1 LALLADN
8 ATRCSICR
16 RTLLVGEQA
25 HVYQDGRTR
34 SIQPVCKLCTPRAHR
49 AGWEPL
55 GEQQVHRTTRL
66 RTSPAVVGK
75 GQPERL
81 VRRLHL
87 QMERL
92 QHELRE
98 TQGED
103 APAEAGAAAS
113 DARVEELVRQL
124 DEARDAATRLQ
135 AQMATRDARIGQLE
149 RELEEA
155 QAAQATLLRARRRE
169 ADPAYLC
176 GIAAEVFNRSP
187 EAAGVARLAAEH
199 GSPLVRLE
207 ADGIGLPRAVL
218 LTFAWGDHRAAF
230 RVSCDLVGR
239 LFDVEISHGAGRVD
253 RSGLPFQPNARLV
266 DGRVQVDV

>member
-1 LALLADN
+1 MLADN

-16 RTLLVGEQA
+16 RTLLVGEHA

-34 SIQPVCKLCTPRAHR
+34 SIQSVCKLCTTRAQR

-55 GEQQVHRTTRL
+55 GEQQVHRTARL

-103 APAEAGAAAS
+103 AHDEVGTAAD
-113 DARVEELVRQL
+113 DARVEELGRQL
-124 DEARDAATRLQ
+124 EEARTVVARLQ
-135 AQMATRDARIGQLE
+135 AQMATREARIAQLE
-149 RELEEA
+149 RELEDA
-155 QAAQATLLRARRRE
+155 QGAQATLLRARRRE

-176 GIAAEVFNRSP
+176 GIAAEVFNRAP
-187 EAAGVARLAAEH
+187 EAADVARLAAER
-199 GSPLVRLE
+199 GTPLVRLE

-218 LTFAWGDHRAAF
+218 LTFAWGDERAAF

-239 LFDVEISHGAGRVD
+239 LFDVEVSHGAARADRVAT
-253 RSGLPFQPNARLV
+253 PFRPNARFV
-266 DGRVQVDV
+266 DGRVEVDL

>member
-1 LALLADN
+1 MLADN

-34 SIQPVCKLCTPRAHR
+34 SIQSVCKLCTTRAQR

-55 GEQQVHRTTRL
+55 GEQQVHRTSRL

-103 APAEAGAAAS
+103 PTADEGLVQT
-113 DARVEELVRQL
+113 DARVEELGRRL
-124 DEARDAATRLQ
+124 DEARDTVARLQ
-135 AQMATRDARIGQLE
+135 AQIATRESRLGQLE

-155 QAAQATLLRARRRE
+155 QAAQAALLRARRRE

-187 EAAGVARLAAEH
+187 ESAVVARLAAER
-199 GSPLVRLE
+199 GAALVRLE

-218 LTFAWGDHRAAF
+218 VSFAWGDERAAF

-239 LFDVEISHGAGRVD
+239 LFDVEVSHGAGRID
-253 RSGLPFQPNARLV
+253 RAAGSFQPNARLV
-266 DGRVQVDV
+266 DGRVVLDL